1 MSSPI
6 KRIVVKPGQ
15 ILYIET
21 PLGSIAIEP
30 NRTDLKGRIY
40 DHISLIPTNKL
51 INGCKVKLHRGK
63 AGKTHAG
70 KERSK

>member
-51 INGCKVKLHRGK
+51 ILKNSSPLSLLIPCFSYKD
-63 AGKTHAG
+63 
-70 KERSK
+70 